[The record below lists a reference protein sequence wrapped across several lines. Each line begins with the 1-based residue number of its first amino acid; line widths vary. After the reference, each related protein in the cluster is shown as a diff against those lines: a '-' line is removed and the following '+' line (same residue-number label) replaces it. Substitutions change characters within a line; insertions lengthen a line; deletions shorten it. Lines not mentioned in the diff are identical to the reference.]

1 MSTDAHV
8 VSPLFFPGGDIG
20 CLSVHGTIN
29 DVAMMGARPLY
40 LAASFILEEGFALAE
55 LARIVASMA
64 EASREAGV
72 LIVTG
77 DTKVVESGKGDDHV
91 FITTTALGA
100 LPAGCDIGGAN
111 ARVGDVVIISGSIGD
126 HGMAILSQRES
137 LAFETEIVSDTAALH
152 TLVAQLLEA
161 VPTVRVLRDPTR
173 GGLASTLNEIAT
185 QSGVG
190 ISLEEAAPPIEL
202 QVAAACELLGLDPLN
217 VANEG
222 KMVVICDAADAYAA
236 LAQAGCAPTNCCDL
250 AGAARPVATRAARIG
265 EVIEDGS
272 HFIAGPHRFRRASPY
287 GRLALPVS
295 NYQGSA
301 EPRGPA
307 HLKRGRKRANDS
319 HDDTMA
325 EPNASGRGFHPGQQA
340 PTEGNLRN
348 RNSKDQRPWTPA
360 FAGATNRV
368 RNAVPELAN
377 GTTNPPAM
385 AKPSRQRSP
394 SAAPR
399 SCRTRPGNC
408 RVDV

>member
-1 MSTDAHV
+1 MTDANKPYRRPLDLRHGRVDMTHGAGGRAMAQLVERLFARAFANDWLTRGNDGAVLPAPAPGERLVMSTDAHV

-72 LIVTG
+72 PIVTG
-77 DTKVVESGKGDDHV
+77 DTKVVESGKGDGV

-100 LPAGCDIGGAN
+100 LPAGRDIGGAN

-173 GGLASTLNEIAT
+173 GGLASTLNEVAT

-190 ISLEEAAPPIEL
+190 ISLEEAALPIEP

-222 KMVVICDAADAYAA
+222 KMVVICDAADAHAA
-236 LAQAGCAPTNCCDL
+236 LAALRAHPLG
-250 AGAARPVATRAARIG
+250 TRAARIG

-272 HFIAGPHRFRRASPY
+272 HFVQVRTAFGGRRMVDWLAGEQ
-287 GRLALPVS
+287 LP
-295 NYQGSA
+295 
-301 EPRGPA
+301 RI
-307 HLKRGRKRANDS
+307 
-319 HDDTMA
+319 
-325 EPNASGRGFHPGQQA
+325 
-340 PTEGNLRN
+340 
-348 RNSKDQRPWTPA
+348 
-360 FAGATNRV
+360 
-368 RNAVPELAN
+368 
-377 GTTNPPAM
+377 
-385 AKPSRQRSP
+385 
-394 SAAPR
+394 
-399 SCRTRPGNC
+399 C
-408 RVDV
+408 